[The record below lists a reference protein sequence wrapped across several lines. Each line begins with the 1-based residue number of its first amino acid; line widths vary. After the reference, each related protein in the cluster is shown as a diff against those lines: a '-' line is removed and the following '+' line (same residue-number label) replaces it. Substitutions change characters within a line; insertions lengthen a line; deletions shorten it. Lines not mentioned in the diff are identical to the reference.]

1 MILKVCYH
9 EMSNASYEWWY
20 KYFNDTKAK
29 FVAENSL
36 TVEKTLVGTLV
47 NANEMLLT
55 TPVINIAQ
63 LTILID
69 NLILN
74 CVSPSFLQLHG
85 YYTN

>member
-1 MILKVCYH
+1 MKCPMHHMNDDINIPMIPR
-9 EMSNASYEWWY
+9 
-20 KYFNDTKAK
+20 AK

-55 TPVINIAQ
+55 IPVINIAQ

>member
-1 MILKVCYH
+1 MCFIMKCPIHQMNDDINIPMIPRV
-9 EMSNASYEWWY
+9 
-20 KYFNDTKAK
+20 K

-47 NANEMLLT
+47 NANEILLT

-69 NLILN
+69 
-74 CVSPSFLQLHG
+74 FLS
-85 YYTN
+85 NDMI

>member
-1 MILKVCYH
+1 MNDDINIPMIPRV
-9 EMSNASYEWWY
+9 
-20 KYFNDTKAK
+20 K

-47 NANEMLLT
+47 NANEILLT

-69 NLILN
+69 SLIFN
-74 CVSPSFLQLHG
+74 CVSPFFYNCIDIILINLILFK
-85 YYTN
+85 YIDI